1 MRSTLYLDAELYRKM
16 QAVDGPMAIKKKDVA
31 AATVEIVEHLLKSAL
46 ERFESGDR
54 VQGWRFVKQALLL
67 DPGIAQTYNSTG
79 NPIRANLKRI
89 LEESKLPVTLTGLA
103 AICRNIG
110 DEKASSLL
118 LQRYI
123 ELTPYSGDR
132 AKFIDALKKQDAI
145 WKRFWNWLQRL

>member
-1 MRSTLYLDAELYRKM
+1 M

-79 NPIRANLKRI
+79 NPIRANLQRI

-123 ELTPYSGDR
+123 EVAPYSGDR
-132 AKFIDALKKQDAI
+132 AKFIDALKKQDAS
-145 WKRFWNWLQRL
+145 WKRFWNGLQRL

>member
-1 MRSTLYLDAELYRKM
+1 MLVVA
-16 QAVDGPMAIKKKDVA
+16 GPMAIKKKDVA

-67 DPGIAQTYNSTG
+67 DPGIAETYNSTS
-79 NPIRANLKRI
+79 NPIRANLQRI
-89 LEESKLPVTLTGLA
+89 LEETRLPVTLTGLA

-110 DEKASSLL
+110 DDQASSLL

-123 ELTPYSGDR
+123 EVAPYSDDR
-132 AKFIDALKKQDAI
+132 DELIGTLKKQDAK
-145 WKRFWNWLQRL
+145 WKRPWRWLQKKLKRTAERHVR

>member
-1 MRSTLYLDAELYRKM
+1 
-16 QAVDGPMAIKKKDVA
+16 MAIKKKDVA

-79 NPIRANLKRI
+79 NPIRANLQRI

-103 AICRNIG
+103 AISRNIG

-118 LQRYI
+118 VRRYI
-123 ELTPYSGDR
+123 EMAPYSGDR
-132 AKFIDALKKQDAI
+132 DELIGALIAQDAK
-145 WKRFWNWLQRL
+145 WKRFWNWLQGKLKRTAERHFR